1 MKYKT
6 LIKRF
11 QKYAEEEVSI
21 VCENGCVH
29 FFPVSDGDIEIISLV
44 EGKNEPFRAREVKF

>member
-11 QKYAEEEVSI
+11 EKYAEEEVSM
-21 VCENGCVH
+21 VCEYGTVH

-44 EGKNEPFRAREVKF
+44 EGEKEPFRAREVKY

>member
-21 VCENGCVH
+21 ECENGCVH
-29 FFPVSDGDIEIISLV
+29 FFPVSDGNIEIISIV
-44 EGKNEPFRAREVKF
+44 EGTKEPFRAREVKF

>member
-11 QKYAEEEVSI
+11 EKYAEEEVSI
-21 VCENGCVH
+21 VASSRDVT
-29 FFPVSDGDIEIISLV
+29 FFPVSDGDDEIIHLV
-44 EGKNEPFRAREVKF
+44 IEVKEPFGVKEVKG

>member
-29 FFPVSDGDIEIISLV
+29 FFPVSDGNNEIISLV
-44 EGKNEPFRAREVKF
+44 ESYKEPFRAREVKF